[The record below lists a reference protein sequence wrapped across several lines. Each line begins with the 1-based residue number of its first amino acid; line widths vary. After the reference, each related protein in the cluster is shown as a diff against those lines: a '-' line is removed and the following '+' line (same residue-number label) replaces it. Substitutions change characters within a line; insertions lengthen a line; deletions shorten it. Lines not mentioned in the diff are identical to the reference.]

1 MNAKRSNCSEMQTTH
16 LAHHRNVMGLRW
28 YKSIYNMRNTNVI
41 AKNPKHQKLVNRVV
55 QWDVKHELANDERNL
70 VYDTT
75 ECEYVEDD
83 KLWKKWNKH
92 VRMPA

>member
-1 MNAKRSNCSEMQTTH
+1 
-16 LAHHRNVMGLRW
+16 
-28 YKSIYNMRNTNVI
+28 MRNTNVI

-83 KLWKKWNKH
+83 KLWKKWNRVCESTFDKYLTYLEQLPKGEQKN
-92 VRMPA
+92 VEKELSYN